1 MVINEEVYVDK
12 SLGFENF
19 QCEDHMFKFTKA
31 ICDLKQ
37 FPRAWYERLRKS
49 LLEKGLKRG

>member
-12 SLGFENF
+12 SPSFENP
-19 QCEDHMFKFTKA
+19 QYKDLVLKFTKA

-37 FPRAWYERLRKS
+37 APRAWYEKF
-49 LLEKGLKRG
+49 